1 MSTFDQIYLSTERL
15 ILRPLSESDA
25 PALFVIF
32 SDARI
37 MRYWS
42 TPVWSALSTAE
53 ERIAR
58 NARGMSAGEV
68 LALGIFHADGQR
80 LLGTCDLFRFDAQ
93 CRRADIGYGL
103 AFGAW
108 GQGYMQEALA
118 ALIGYGFDNLALN
131 RIEAD
136 IDPRNIA
143 SANALLRQGFRQ
155 EGLFRERWIV
165 AGEKSDSA
173 MFGLLLSD
181 WVAAKNPATAAA
193 GSPAIL
199 LVPPAAY

>member
-25 PALFVIF
+25 PALLSIF
-32 SDARI
+32 SDVRV

-42 TPVWSALSTAE
+42 TPAWTALSTAE

-58 NARGMSAGEV
+58 NNRGMTAGDV
-68 LALGIFHADGQR
+68 LALGIFHADSQR
-80 LLGTCDLFRFDAQ
+80 LLGTCDLFRFDVQ
-93 CRRADIGYGL
+93 CQRAEIGYGL

-118 ALIGYGFDNLALN
+118 ALIGYGFDHLALN

-155 EGLFRERWIV
+155 EGRLRERWIV
-165 AGEKSDSA
+165 SGEKSDSA
-173 MFGLLLSD
+173 MYGLLLSD

-193 GSPAIL
+193 GSPATFP
-199 LVPPAAY
+199 VPPATP